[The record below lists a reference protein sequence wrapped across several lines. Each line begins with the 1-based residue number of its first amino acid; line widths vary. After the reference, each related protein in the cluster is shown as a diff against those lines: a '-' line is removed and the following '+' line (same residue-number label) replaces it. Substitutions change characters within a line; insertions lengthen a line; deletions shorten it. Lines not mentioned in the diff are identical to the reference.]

1 MNAIKFAVA
10 AAVMVLS
17 ANVSAQIVYVPN
29 FPVKKAVITE
39 TANADSQAPATEEST
54 QAAATTKKAA

>member
-17 ANVSAQIVYVPN
+17 ANVSAQIVYVPD

-39 TANADSQAPATEEST
+39 TANADSQAPVTEEST
-54 QAAATTKKAA
+54 QAAATTKKSA

>member
-17 ANVSAQIVYVPN
+17 ANVSAQIVYVPD

-39 TANADSQAPATEEST
+39 TANADSQAPVTEEST

>member
-1 MNAIKFAVA
+1 MNAIKFAVV

-17 ANVSAQIVYVPN
+17 ANVSAQIVYVPD

-39 TANADSQAPATEEST
+39 TANADSQAPVTEEST
-54 QAAATTKKAA
+54 QAAATTKKSA

>member
-1 MNAIKFAVA
+1 MNTIKFAVA

-17 ANVSAQIVYVPN
+17 ANVSAQIVYVPD

-54 QAAATTKKAA
+54 QVTATTKKVA

>member
-1 MNAIKFAVA
+1 MNTIKFAVA

-17 ANVSAQIVYVPN
+17 ANVSAQIVYVPD

-54 QAAATTKKAA
+54 QATATTKKVA

>member
-39 TANADSQAPATEEST
+39 TANADSQAPVTEEST
-54 QAAATTKKAA
+54 QAAATTKKSA

>member
-17 ANVSAQIVYVPN
+17 ANVSAQMVYVPN

-39 TANADSQAPATEEST
+39 TANADSQAPVTEEST
-54 QAAATTKKAA
+54 QAAATTKKSA